1 MIPRIKDIQPLENYK
16 LFVRFD
22 EGKEVVYDVGE
33 DISSIEAFEDL
44 KVIPGLFENV
54 SLDSSRTCIIWNE
67 RIDLPSDTIFEY
79 GTPIVKSV
87 TKQ

>member
-33 DISSIEAFEDL
+33 DIRSIEAFEDL
-44 KVIPGLFENV
+44 KAIPGRFENV

-79 GTPIVKSV
+79 GTPIVTSV

>member
-1 MIPRIKDIQPLENYK
+1 MIPRIKDIQPLTDYK

-33 DISSIEAFEDL
+33 DISSIKAFEDL

-79 GTPIVKSV
+79 GTPICTSV

>member
-1 MIPRIKDIQPLENYK
+1 MIPRIKDIQPLTDYK

-22 EGKEVVYDVGE
+22 EGQEVVYDVGE

-44 KVIPGLFENV
+44 KAIPGLFENV

-67 RIDLPSDTIFEY
+67 RIDLPSDTIYEY
-79 GTPIVKSV
+79 GTPIFTSV

>member
-79 GTPIVKSV
+79 GTPIFTSV

>member
-44 KVIPGLFENV
+44 KAIPGLFENV

-79 GTPIVKSV
+79 GTPIVTSV

>member
-1 MIPRIKDIQPLENYK
+1 MIPRIKDIQPLTDYK

-33 DISSIEAFEDL
+33 DIRSIEAFEDL
-44 KVIPGLFENV
+44 KAIPGLFENV

-79 GTPIVKSV
+79 GTPIFTSV

>member
-33 DISSIEAFEDL
+33 DIRSIEAFEDL
-44 KVIPGLFENV
+44 KAIPGLFENV

-79 GTPIVKSV
+79 GTPIVTSV

>member
-22 EGKEVVYDVGE
+22 EGQEVVYDVGE

-79 GTPIVKSV
+79 GTPIFTSV

>member
-33 DISSIEAFEDL
+33 DISSIKAFEDL

-79 GTPIVKSV
+79 GTPIFTTV

>member
-33 DISSIEAFEDL
+33 DIRSIEAFEDL

-67 RIDLPSDTIFEY
+67 RIDLPSDTIYEY
-79 GTPIVKSV
+79 GTPIFTSV
-87 TKQ
+87 TRQ